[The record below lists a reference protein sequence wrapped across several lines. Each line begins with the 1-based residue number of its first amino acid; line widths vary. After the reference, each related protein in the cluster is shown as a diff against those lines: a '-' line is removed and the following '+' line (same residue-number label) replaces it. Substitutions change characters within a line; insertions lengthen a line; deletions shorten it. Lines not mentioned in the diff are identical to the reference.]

1 MFDCVGGVLGVTDN
15 GVLFFEQGLPQFRHL
30 VALAVGIQAVAF
42 LSIAPIWLFP
52 CLAMFCLF
60 LYVRALARSRLLRL
74 VLVFT
79 CVALF
84 FIDYR
89 LAYSVEMAS
98 VFLLLVASMKATEL
112 AGKRDILVFV
122 YSMFY
127 LSAVSMLFEQSI
139 SHVVLQLFCVMLC
152 LSLLMRLSDSS
163 LGSVKSQLWRVSK
176 MLSLAVPFAVCF
188 FLFFPRFAPLWS
200 LPIKTS
206 HSQTGMSEEMTPG
219 SIAELSQS
227 ADRAFRVSFN
237 GSAPARKNLYW
248 RAMLLDYF
256 DGRTWKRAPNSLMLE
271 RARKGL
277 LYNRKYEVFEPR
289 ELDNNYYDVIIEPHQ
304 NRWAFALV
312 GSQPASGNVHQIGGG
327 IYEFK
332 QDVVSPSP
340 YRMAYEK
347 TPVSIS
353 EVPGAALIS
362 GVQRIASDDNQDLQL
377 PLTGNP
383 LARQLVDQMLSAGPT
398 ELEYV
403 AAVLRYFY
411 NEGFGYTL
419 KPPTLGT
426 DSVDDFL
433 FGTRLGFCEHFAS
446 STAFLFREAGLP
458 ARVVTGYQGGELNE
472 DMGYWLVRQ
481 YDAHAWVEVY
491 VTGTG
496 WLRVDPTAYI
506 APDRIERN
514 LEEAVRDE
522 GTFLADNR
530 LAALARQLAVLNWI
544 SQRADELNYR
554 WQRFVLGYGEQDQR
568 KILESIFGRFDV
580 RALLWTLVGL
590 LSAISTCV
598 VLYIWLGRYNP
609 KLSKA
614 ERKYLRFLLL
624 LRVKGV
630 QRETGETPR
639 AFNERAS
646 SEIGP
651 RFSRLLEKRT
661 QALHKNLYNA
671 ENLKD

>member
-1 MFDCVGGVLGVTDN
+1 MSGTNSD
-15 GVLFFEQGLPQFRHL
+15 FFANDLPQFRHL
-30 VALAVGIQAVAF
+30 VALAICVQAVAF
-42 LSIAPIWLFP
+42 LTIAPLWLLP
-52 CLAMFCLF
+52 CLALFCLF
-60 LYVRALARSRLLRL
+60 LYVRPLAQSRILRL

-112 AGKRDILVFV
+112 SGRRDILVFV

-139 SHVVLQLFCVMLC
+139 SHVLLQLFCVMLC
-152 LSLLMRLSDSS
+152 FSLLMRLSDSS
-163 LGSVKSQLWRVSK
+163 LGSVRSQLWRVTK

-227 ADRAFRVSFN
+227 AERAFRVSFS
-237 GSAPARKNLYW
+237 GVAPARQNLYW

-256 DGRTWKRAPNSLMLE
+256 DGRTWRRASSSLLLE
-271 RARKGL
+271 RGRQGL
-277 LYNRKYEVFEPR
+277 LHDRKYEVFEPQ
-289 ELDNNYYDVIIEPHQ
+289 ELDQNYYDVILEPHQ

-312 GSQPASGNVHQIGGG
+312 GSQPASGNVHKMGGG
-327 IYEFK
+327 IYEFR
-332 QDVVSPSP
+332 QDVVSPTP
-340 YRMAYEK
+340 YRMLYEK
-347 TPVSIS
+347 TLLPVS
-353 EVPGAALIS
+353 EVPGAVVIS
-362 GVQRIASDDNQDLQL
+362 GVERIASQVNQDLQL
-377 PLTGNP
+377 PPTGNP
-383 LARQLVDQMLSAGPT
+383 LARQLVDQMLSSGPT

-411 NEGFGYTL
+411 DEGFGYTL
-419 KPPTLGT
+419 KPPTLGV

-446 STAFLFREAGLP
+446 SAAFLFREAGLP
-458 ARVVTGYQGGELNE
+458 ARVVTGYQGGEFNE

-491 VTGTG
+491 ITGTG

-514 LEEAVRDE
+514 LEEAVRGE

-530 LAALARQLAVLNWI
+530 FAAFARELPILNWL
-544 SQRADELNYR
+544 SRQSDELNYR

-568 KILESIFGRFDV
+568 KILESLIGGFDL
-580 RALLWTLVGL
+580 RSLLWVLVGL
-590 LSAISTCV
+590 LAFISMCV

-609 KLSKA
+609 KLSKV
-614 ERKYLRFLLL
+614 ERTYLRFLLL

-630 QRETGETPR
+630 QRKMGETPK
-639 AFNERAS
+639 AFSERAS
-646 SEIGP
+646 AELGP

-671 ENLKD
+671 DNSND

>member
-1 MFDCVGGVLGVTDN
+1 MSDTKA
-15 GVLFFEQGLPQFRHL
+15 LFFEQGLPQFRHL
-30 VALAVGIQAVAF
+30 VALAIGMQAVAF

-52 CLAMFCLF
+52 CLVMFCLF
-60 LYVRALARSRLLRL
+60 LYVRSLAQSRFLRL

-112 AGKRDILVFV
+112 SAKRDIIVFV

-139 SHVVLQLFCVMLC
+139 SHVALQLFCVMLC

-163 LGSVKSQLWRVSK
+163 LGSVKSQLWRVTK
-176 MLSLAVPFAVCF
+176 MLSLAIPFAVCF

-227 ADRAFRVSFN
+227 AERAFRVTFN
-237 GSAPARKNLYW
+237 GPAPARQNLYW

-256 DGRTWKRAPNSLMLE
+256 DGRTWRRASNPLVLE

-277 LYNRKYEVFEPR
+277 LYNRKYEVFAPQ
-289 ELDNNYYDVIIEPHQ
+289 ELDQNYYDVILEPHQ

-312 GSQPASGNVHQIGGG
+312 GSQPASGNVHKIGGG
-327 IYEFK
+327 IYELR
-332 QDVVSPSP
+332 QDVVSPTP

-347 TPVSIS
+347 APVPVAAI
-353 EVPGAALIS
+353 PGAALVS
-362 GVQRIASDDNQDLQL
+362 GVQRIASQKEQDLQL
-377 PLTGNP
+377 PVTGNP
-383 LARQLVDQMLSAGPT
+383 LARQLVNRMLSAGPT

-411 NEGFGYTL
+411 DQGFGYTL
-419 KPPTLGT
+419 KPPKLGV

-446 STAFLFREAGLP
+446 SAAFLFREAGLP

-530 LAALARQLAVLNWI
+530 LAAFTRQLAVLNWI
-544 SQRADELNYR
+544 SQRADALNYR

-568 KILESIFGRFDV
+568 KILESIFGGFDL
-580 RALLWTLVGL
+580 RALLWTLVSL
-590 LSAISTCV
+590 VSAITVCV

-609 KLSKA
+609 KLSKV

-624 LRVKGV
+624 LRIKGV
-630 QRETGETPR
+630 QRETGETPK

-646 SEIGP
+646 SELGP
-651 RFSRLLEKRT
+651 GISRLLEKRT
-661 QALHKNLYNA
+661 QALHKNLYNV
-671 ENLKD
+671 ENSND

>member
-1 MFDCVGGVLGVTDN
+1 MSDTRAQ
-15 GVLFFEQGLPQFRHL
+15 FFERGLPQFRHL
-30 VALAVGIQAVAF
+30 VALAIGVQGIAF
-42 LSIAPIWLFP
+42 LSIAPIWLFA

-60 LYVRALARSRLLRL
+60 LYVRPLAQSGFLRFLLI
-74 VLVFT
+74 VI

-112 AGKRDILVFV
+112 GAKRDVLVFV

-139 SHVVLQLFCVMLC
+139 GHVVLQILCVVLC

-163 LGSVKSQLWRVSK
+163 LGSVKSQFWRVCK
-176 MLSLAVPFAVCF
+176 MLLLAIPFAACL

-227 ADRAFRVSFN
+227 AERAFRATFH
-237 GSAPARKNLYW
+237 GAAPSRQNLYW
-248 RAMLLDYF
+248 RGMLLDYF
-256 DGRTWKRAPNSLMLE
+256 DGRSWRREANSLMLE
-271 RARKGL
+271 RARRGL
-277 LYNRKYEVFEPR
+277 LYDRKYEVFEPQ
-289 ELDNNYYDVIIEPHQ
+289 ELDQGYYDVIVEPHQ
-304 NRWAFALV
+304 NRWAFALA
-312 GSQPASGNVHQIGGG
+312 GSKPASGNVHKIGGG
-327 IYEFK
+327 VYEFR
-332 QDVVSPSP
+332 QDVVSPTP
-340 YRMAYEK
+340 YQMVYERE
-347 TPVSIS
+347 PSAIA
-353 EVPGAALIS
+353 EVPGAALIPDV
-362 GVQRIASDDNQDLQL
+362 GRIASPIDQDLQL
-377 PLTGNP
+377 PSSGNP
-383 LARQLVDQMLSAGPT
+383 LARQLVDRLLENGPT

-411 NEGFGYTL
+411 DEGFGYTL
-419 KPPTLGT
+419 KPPTLGA
-426 DSVDDFL
+426 DSIDDFL

-472 DMGYWLVRQ
+472 DLGYWLVRQ
-481 YDAHAWVEVY
+481 YDAHAWVEVF
-491 VTGTG
+491 VNGTG

-514 LEEAVRDE
+514 LEEAVREE

-530 LAALARQLAVLNWI
+530 FAAFTRQLAVLNWL

-568 KILESIFGRFDV
+568 KILERLFGSFDLRF
-580 RALLWTLVGL
+580 LLWTLVGVL
-590 LSAISTCV
+590 AVISCFV
-598 VLYIWLGRYNP
+598 VVYIWLGRYNP
-609 KLSKA
+609 ELSRV

-624 LRVKGV
+624 LRLKGV
-630 QRETGETPR
+630 QRRTGETPM
-639 AFNERAS
+639 AFYERAAT
-646 SEIGP
+646 EIGP
-651 RFSRLLEKRT
+651 WFARLLEKRT

-671 ENLKD
+671 ENSMD